1 MPTQS
6 TAEYLRSLQAIDGLE
21 SAHQRPTLEERL
33 KELRLVCRDAAA
45 IEQRRGPRQQR
56 SSAVELWPESTRD
69 FLKRHAEQ
77 QRG

>member
-1 MPTQS
+1 M
-6 TAEYLRSLQAIDGLE
+6 
-21 SAHQRPTLEERL
+21 PTLEQRL
-33 KELRLVCRDAAA
+33 RELRLVCRDTAA